1 MVKEKCK
8 GINVLSIKYKTKKEE
23 GKMTDLLIKLFIK
36 DENVKDVNVRGK
48 YGTLSSVTGIIVN
61 ILLSAVKLIIGI
73 IANSMSIISDGLNN
87 ITDAGSSV
95 VTMIGFKMSQKKVD
109 NDHPWGHG
117 RMEYITAFI
126 VDMLIILVGFELFQ
140 SSIDKIIHPSM
151 PDIGTVTL
159 VILVIAI
166 IAKLWLFVFYKKIAK
181 LINSEAIKGNAY
193 DSISDV
199 ISTFVVLLSA
209 IIAKFVGVS
218 IDGYVSIL
226 VSIFILFTGGK
237 ALKETVDILLG
248 AKPDPELVKGI
259 EDFTKKYDMIVG
271 IHDMMIHDYGPGRKI
286 VSFHAEVPANSDICK
301 AHDIIDQMEQDILEE
316 FNCITTI
323 HMDPI
328 VVDNEEI
335 NEMREITENIVK
347 TINSEYSIHDFRMTD
362 GGGRINLIFDL
373 VVPREDNVDKEKLKK
388 NIQEKIHNTNPK
400 YYAVPKIECSFV

>member
-1 MVKEKCK
+1 
-8 GINVLSIKYKTKKEE
+8 
-23 GKMTDLLIKLFIK
+23 MTDLLINIFIK
-36 DENVKDVNVRGK
+36 DKDIKDTKVRAK
-48 YGTLSSVTGIIVN
+48 YGTLSSITGIIVN
-61 ILLSAVKLIIGI
+61 FILSTVKVIIGI

-95 VTMIGFKMSQKKVD
+95 ITMIGFKMSQKKVD

-117 RMEYITAFI
+117 RMEYIAAFI
-126 VDMLIILVGFELFQ
+126 VDMLIILVGIELLK
-140 SSIDKIIHPSM
+140 SSVDKIINPNM
-151 PDIGTVTL
+151 PEISTITIT
-159 VILVIAI
+159 ILVIAI

-181 LINSEAIKGNAY
+181 IINSEAIKGNAY

-209 IIAKFVGVS
+209 IVAKFSNIS

-226 VSIFILFTGGK
+226 VSIFILFTGFK

-259 EDFTKKYDMIVG
+259 EEFTKKYDMIVG

-286 VSFHAEVPANSDICK
+286 VSFHAEVPSNSDICM
-301 AHDIIDQMEQDILEE
+301 AHDIIDQMEQDIYDE

-328 VVDNEEI
+328 EVDDEEI
-335 NEMREITENIVK
+335 NKMRKITENIVK
-347 TINSEYSIHDFRMTD
+347 DINKNFSIHDFRMTN
-362 GGGRINLIFDL
+362 GGGRVNLIFDL
-373 VVPREDNVDKEKLKK
+373 VVPREEKIDNDKLKK
-388 NIQEKIHNTNPK
+388 QVQEKIHSKNKK
-400 YYAVPKIECSFV
+400 YYAVPKIEHSYV